1 MAEKKPVNTFRIVRL
16 FLFFVLLYLVF
27 TQYGLDHSDIEQQLL
42 NAELVEIG
50 HNQGKGN
57 MVGIQPWMEPIDY
70 ASDSNFLRKIEHY
83 FKQADEAGYLNDS
96 TIVVLPEYLGTWL
109 VALNERK
116 TVYTVKESEKALRTI
131 VFRNLFAFV
140 GAYLNADAPDPVKAS
155 VFSMKS
161 AQMTSV
167 YEQTFKELAAKY
179 QVTVVAGSILLQNP
193 IIKDGSLQTTDGPLY
208 NVSATFLPD
217 STISPNLV
225 YKAFPIDEEKPFC
238 SAKPA
243 DQLPVFDTPAGKLA
257 VMICADSWYPE
268 SYETISRSDAQ
279 LLAIPSYSAGDRL
292 WQTTWQGYN
301 GAENPADIDTTDIG
315 RITEEMAWLKYSMGG
330 RAQQS
335 NIEAGINVFLR
346 GNIWDLGTDGKTISY
361 HKGALKVN
369 EDQDTATITN
379 LWLN

>member
-16 FLFFVLLYLVF
+16 FLFFVLIYLVF
-27 TQYGLDHSDIEQQLL
+27 TQYGLDHADIKQELL

-50 HNQGKGN
+50 QNHGKGN

-70 ASDSNFLRKIEHY
+70 ASDSNFLSKIEHY
-83 FKQADEAGYLNDS
+83 FIQASKAGYFNDS
-96 TIVVLPEYLGTWL
+96 TVVVLPEYLGTWL

-131 VFRNLFAFV
+131 VFRNLFAFI
-140 GAYLNADAPDPVKAS
+140 GAYLNTEAADPVKAS

-161 AQMTSV
+161 AQMASV
-167 YEQTFKELAAKY
+167 YEKTFKGLAAKY
-179 QVTVVAGSILLQNP
+179 HVTIVAGSILLQNP
-193 IIKDGSLQTTDGPLY
+193 IINEGALQTTDGPLY
-208 NVSATFLPD
+208 NVSAVLLPD
-217 STISPNLV
+217 GTISPKLV

-243 DQLPVFDTPAGKLA
+243 GQLPVFETPAGKLA

-268 SYETISRSDAQ
+268 SYAAINRYNAQ
-279 LLAIPSYSAGDRL
+279 LLAIPSYSAGDGL

-315 RITEEMAWLKYSMGG
+315 RITEEMAWLKYSIGG

-335 NIEAGINVFLR
+335 SIQSGINVFLR

-361 HKGALKVN
+361 HKSALKVN